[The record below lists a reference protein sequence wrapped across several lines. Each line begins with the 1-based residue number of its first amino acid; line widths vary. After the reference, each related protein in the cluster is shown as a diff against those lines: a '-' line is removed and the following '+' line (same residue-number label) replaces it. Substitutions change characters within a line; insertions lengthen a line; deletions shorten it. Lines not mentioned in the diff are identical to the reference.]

1 MKPAVLVLGA
11 TGTIGSG
18 VVRAA
23 IEADW
28 PVVAVARDRQSLDE
42 LRARHPDARLRTIVG
57 SVSDDAS
64 ATALVSELR
73 KLTRPFAGVVAA
85 LGTGNER
92 GRLLDHPSE
101 RLRETFD
108 DAVIPHLV
116 AARHLLPWLGESGR
130 NCGYVVVGGPG
141 GRNPWAGYGHRSIAA
156 AAVNMLARVL
166 HAEALT
172 YAVRLQLLEV
182 ESPVRTNDNEKH
194 ACKQW
199 PCVDHIGRKALAL
212 LKHRNDARCTQAV
225 VDYRSD
231 ACISGSEAASD
242 EDTQSGPS
250 KQSSSEGDVESAP
263 PRSSTSQR
271 DDSEGLTLKQPQA
284 PESTAPHGIAPQ
296 EMDSDASLLPSRC
309 LQDVRKLLDNFSA
322 LASPKT
328 STSTNSTKKNQER
341 TK

>member
-11 TGTIGSG
+11 TGTVGGG

-23 IEADW
+23 VEAGW

-42 LRARHPDARLRTIVG
+42 LRARHPDARLRTVVG
-57 SVSDDAS
+57 SVADDAA
-64 ATALVSELR
+64 ATALLSELR

-108 DAVIPHLV
+108 DAVVPHLV
-116 AARHLLPWLGESGR
+116 AARHLLPWLAESGR
-130 NCGYVVVGGPG
+130 NCGYVLIGGPG
-141 GRNPWAGYGHRSIAA
+141 SRNPWAGYGHRSIAA
-156 AAVNMLARVL
+156 AAVHMLARVL
-166 HAEALT
+166 HAEALA
-172 YAVRLQLLEV
+172 YSVRLQLLEV
-182 ESPVRTNDNEKH
+182 ESPVRTSDNEKH

-212 LKHRNDARCTQAV
+212 LKHRNDARCTEAV

-231 ACISGSEAASD
+231 ACGSVETMWGDAARVGGT
-242 EDTQSGPS
+242 EPPS
-250 KQSSSEGDVESAP
+250 LGDVESASP
-263 PRSSTSQR
+263 DSSISQTG
-271 DDSEGLTLKQPQA
+271 DSGRLTLNQLQA
-284 PESTAPHGIAPQ
+284 PESTASRVIGPQ

-309 LQDVRKLLDNFSA
+309 LQDVRKLLENFTSI
-322 LASPKT
+322 STPKT
-328 STSTNSTKKNQER
+328 PTKKNQER

>member
-1 MKPAVLVLGA
+1 VKPAVLVLGA
-11 TGTIGSG
+11 TGTVGSG

-23 IEADW
+23 VEAGW

-42 LRARHPDARLRTIVG
+42 LRARYPDARLRTVVG
-57 SVSDDAS
+57 SVADDAA
-64 ATALVSELR
+64 ATALLSELR

-116 AARHLLPWLGESGR
+116 AARHLLPWLAESGR
-130 NCGYVVVGGPG
+130 NCGYVLIGGPG
-141 GRNPWAGYGHRSIAA
+141 SRNPWAGYGHRSIAA
-156 AAVNMLARVL
+156 AAVHMLARVL
-166 HAEALT
+166 HAEALA
-172 YAVRLQLLEV
+172 YSVRLQLLEV
-182 ESPVRTNDNEKH
+182 ESPVRTSDNEKH

-199 PCVDHIGRKALAL
+199 PCVDHIGRKALGL
-212 LKHRNDARCTQAV
+212 LKHRNDARCTEAV

-231 ACISGSEAASD
+231 ACGKVETMWGDAARVGG
-242 EDTQSGPS
+242 TGTTPQ
-250 KQSSSEGDVESAP
+250 GDVESASP
-263 PRSSTSQR
+263 DSSISQTDASQTDR
-271 DDSEGLTLKQPQA
+271 PGRLTLKQLQA
-284 PESTAPHGIAPQ
+284 PESTASHDIGPQ

-309 LQDVRKLLDNFSA
+309 LQDVRKLLENFT
-322 LASPKT
+322 SPQ
-328 STSTNSTKKNQER
+328 NPTKKNQER

>member
-1 MKPAVLVLGA
+1 V
-11 TGTIGSG
+11 
-18 VVRAA
+18 
-23 IEADW
+23 AD
-28 PVVAVARDRQSLDE
+28 
-42 LRARHPDARLRTIVG
+42 
-57 SVSDDAS
+57 DDA
-64 ATALVSELR
+64 ATALLAELR

-108 DAVIPHLV
+108 DAVVPHLV
-116 AARHLLPWLGESGR
+116 AARHLLPWLAESGR
-130 NCGYVVVGGPG
+130 NCGYVLIGGPG
-141 GRNPWAGYGHRSIAA
+141 SRNPWAGYGHRSIAA
-156 AAVNMLARVL
+156 AAVHMLARVL

-212 LKHRNDARCTQAV
+212 LKHRNDARCTEAI

-231 ACISGSEAASD
+231 ACGNVETMWGATAQVGGT
-242 EDTQSGPS
+242 ETKPQ
-250 KQSSSEGDVESAP
+250 GDVESAP
-263 PRSSTSQR
+263 PDSSISQTG
-271 DDSEGLTLKQPQA
+271 DSGRLTLKQLQA
-284 PESTAPHGIAPQ
+284 PESTASHDIAPQ

-309 LQDVRKLLDNFSA
+309 LQDVRKLLENF
-322 LASPKT
+322 T
-328 STSTNSTKKNQER
+328 STSTPKTSPTKKNQER

>member
-28 PVVAVARDRQSLDE
+28 PVVAVARDRQSLDD

-57 SVSDDAS
+57 SVADDAS

-73 KLTRPFAGVVAA
+73 KLSRPFAGVVAA
-85 LGTGNER
+85 LGTGSER

-116 AARHLLPWLGESGR
+116 AARHLLPWLAESGR

-141 GRNPWAGYGHRSIAA
+141 SRNPWAGYGHRSIAA

-166 HAEALT
+166 HAEALA

-212 LKHRNDARCTQAV
+212 LKHRNDARCTEAV

-231 ACISGSEAASD
+231 ACSGGNEAALD
-242 EDTQSGPS
+242 EVTQSLASKPS
-250 KQSSSEGDVESAP
+250 SFDGDVESAP
-263 PRSSTSQR
+263 PRSSTSQM
-271 DDSEGLTLKQPQA
+271 DDSEALTLKQPQA

-309 LQDVRKLLDNFSA
+309 LQDVRKLLDNFTS
-322 LASPKT
+322 LASPNT
-328 STSTNSTKKNQER
+328 TTNPTKKNQER